1 MKKTKQITPTNI
13 TQQQFKSNLEHMPH
27 SNQNCKRL
35 CSLTALFIYVVHS
48 LFFSAPALAQEVSC
62 DLSVAPSIF
71 LKSIKTNIK
80 KQKKLS
86 AQNRTKSKLS
96 TRTIVA
102 KPTLYPATILK
113 LQGKVLLISRSN
125 VIRAEPTVLTVGS
138 TLQLNDVIQ
147 TFEQSFIS
155 LELGDGVISVMPSNS
170 KITLSQSSEHV
181 ARFILINGRVETYAP
196 KHIKALKNTFE
207 IQVPNAIIGVRGT
220 HFLISHSIETHQ
232 TKAKVEEGTL
242 WVRSRQVCRPPL
254 VIEAGQGADIG
265 RVDYGTS
272 AIALLPTPDFLDLD
286 KAQGKKDATFNL
298 TPVQDAKAYHIQ
310 IANDPY
316 FMDIQNEASNS
327 KPQVKFKNINLSN
340 GFYYVRSS
348 AIDTNGIEGLSD
360 VRFFLTSKEKPEFK
374 STSTAIT
381 RGLVDDF

>member
-13 TQQQFKSNLEHMPH
+13 TQQQFKSNLKHMPH

-86 AQNRTKSKLS
+86 KVSAQNRTKSKLS

-125 VIRAEPTVLTVGS
+125 VIRAKPTVLTVGS

-196 KHIKALKNTFE
+196 KHIKASQK
-207 IQVPNAIIGVRGT
+207 
-220 HFLISHSIETHQ
+220 HF
-232 TKAKVEEGTL
+232 
-242 WVRSRQVCRPPL
+242 
-254 VIEAGQGADIG
+254 
-265 RVDYGTS
+265 
-272 AIALLPTPDFLDLD
+272 
-286 KAQGKKDATFNL
+286 
-298 TPVQDAKAYHIQ
+298 
-310 IANDPY
+310 
-316 FMDIQNEASNS
+316 
-327 KPQVKFKNINLSN
+327 
-340 GFYYVRSS
+340 
-348 AIDTNGIEGLSD
+348 
-360 VRFFLTSKEKPEFK
+360 
-374 STSTAIT
+374 
-381 RGLVDDF
+381 